1 MLQRDSNLSAYEQYT
16 PKQTFATSHSRT
28 YDQNILQEEKMRE
41 IIVEATDHTMAEDE
55 LDDDMLLDDMQRPIV
70 LVASK
75 GGELRNAIE

>member
-1 MLQRDSNLSAYEQYT
+1 MSAYERYT

-28 YDQNILQEEKMRE
+28 YDQNIVQEEKMRE

-55 LDDDMLLDDMQRPIV
+55 FDDMMLDDMQRPIV

-75 GGELRNAIE
+75 GGELRHAIE

>member
-1 MLQRDSNLSAYEQYT
+1 MSAYEQYK
-16 PKQTFATSHSRT
+16 PRETFATYHSRT
-28 YDQNILQEEKMRE
+28 YDQNILQDEKQRE

-55 LDDDMLLDDMQRPIV
+55 FDDTMPIV